1 MIGGRTALGVVA
13 HPPGSGM
20 RVRQSLVGRTAGPQ
34 RTIMESRSGDG
45 FRGVRPGRDRS
56 ASTPQLQRHNAGTR
70 VALAARRPSRLVLC
84 RSASLRGQRI
94 TVSPGSEPCP
104 CLSGPSALANH
115 RQSPTRQEPPVGQGA
130 PGSRPCGSAH
140 PPLVHW
146 GERGGRW
153 RLWRTES
160 ILGRTKSSGTPDE
173 WPRSPAASGGS
184 AFSGRVAFGGPIPV
198 VPAPSI
204 PRR

>member
-13 HPPGSGM
+13 HPRGSGM

-34 RTIMESRSGDG
+34 RTIMESRFSDG
-45 FRGVRPGRDRS
+45 FRASDPVAIVPLQCHNFNATTPAQGLRSRPGDRPSRPLPQRLLSRAEDHCIPGIRAMPLPFRPVCARQPPAVADPAGASGRPGR
-56 ASTPQLQRHNAGTR
+56 TR
-70 VALAARRPSRLVLC
+70 EPAVAAAL
-84 RSASLRGQRI
+84 
-94 TVSPGSEPCP
+94 T
-104 CLSGPSALANH
+104 
-115 RQSPTRQEPPVGQGA
+115 
-130 PGSRPCGSAH
+130 

-146 GERGGRW
+146 GERGGRR
-153 RLWRTES
+153 RLWCTES